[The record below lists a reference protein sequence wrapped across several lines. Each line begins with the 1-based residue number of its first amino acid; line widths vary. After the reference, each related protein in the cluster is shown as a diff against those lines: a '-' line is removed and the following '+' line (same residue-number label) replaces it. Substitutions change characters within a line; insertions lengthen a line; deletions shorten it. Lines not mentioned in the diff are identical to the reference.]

1 MMVYDMKNKNFI
13 SMAVISSMAL
23 SSSVLAETE
32 QLSMKEA
39 AKKSANPVSDVWML
53 ITQNDY
59 TALEKEDGHH
69 EMQNRTS
76 FQPVMPVP
84 IMNDEWNLVNRLV
97 VNHYSSPGERTTDP
111 LNGPDDMFFSGRT
124 SGMGDTVFLSMA
136 APNRDDGWIWGIGP
150 TVIMPTGTD
159 GLTQDKWQVGPAAM
173 VARLGSETGNPTSL
187 ESWNVGF
194 LAQQWWDVGGSDKV
208 VESTSQADIQYFL
221 NYRLNETALIGM
233 TPNVQVDWTKSGS
246 DQFTV
251 PVGLG
256 YIDMFK
262 IGQMPVRWGVELQY
276 YVMKPDVDKN
286 ASFGS
291 PDYNPY
297 APDWNL
303 KFFIAPVTL
312 NPFK

>member
-1 MMVYDMKNKNFI
+1 MMVNDMTNKNLI
-13 SMAVISSMAL
+13 TIAML
-23 SSSVLAETE
+23 SSVVFSTSVFAEKE

-59 TALEKEDGHH
+59 TFLEKEDGHH
-69 EMQNRTS
+69 EMQNRAS

-97 VNHYSSPGERTTDP
+97 VNHYSAPGDRESGEFMD
-111 LNGPDDMFFSGRT
+111 GRT
-124 SGMGDTVFLSMA
+124 NGMGDTVFLSMA
-136 APNRDDGWIWGIGP
+136 APNRDDGWIWGVGP
-150 TVIMPTGTD
+150 TMIMPTGSD

-173 VARLGSETGNPTSL
+173 VARLGKETGKPTSID
-187 ESWNVGF
+187 SWNVGF
-194 LAQQWWDVGGSDKV
+194 LAQQWWDVGGSDDV

-221 NYRLNETALIGM
+221 NYRLSETALIGM
-233 TPNVQVDWTKSGS
+233 TPNIQIDWTKDGS

-262 IGQMPVRWGVELQY
+262 IGPMPVRWGVELQY
-276 YVMKPDVDKN
+276 YVMKPDANSSMNPAEYV
-286 ASFGS
+286 
-291 PDYNPY
+291 PY

-303 KFFIAPVTL
+303 KFFVAPVTL